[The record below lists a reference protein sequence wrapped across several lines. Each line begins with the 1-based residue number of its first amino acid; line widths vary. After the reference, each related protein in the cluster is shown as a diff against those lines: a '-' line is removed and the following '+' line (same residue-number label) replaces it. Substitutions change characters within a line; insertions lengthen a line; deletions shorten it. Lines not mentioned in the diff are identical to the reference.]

1 MLTLQPMTKAL
12 ARQFYSEFVMDPD
25 LFLDPKDYKPYVY
38 SPEFC
43 DVRVQRYAALGR
55 IYMAVMLDGKP
66 IGEVVLKEID
76 REQKCCTMGIS
87 LVNDQYKN
95 QGIGTAAEKQT
106 LRYAFEQMGMETVYA
121 DALITNLRSRHVLEK
136 VGFRE
141 THANAQFA
149 YYQCD
154 KDSWKG

>member
-1 MLTLQPMTKAL
+1 
-12 ARQFYSEFVMDPD
+12 
-25 LFLDPKDYKPYVY
+25 
-38 SPEFC
+38 
-43 DVRVQRYAALGR
+43 
-55 IYMAVMLDGKP
+55 
-66 IGEVVLKEID
+66 
-76 REQKCCTMGIS
+76 MGIS
-87 LVNDQYKN
+87 LMNDQYKN

-106 LRYAFEQMGMETVYA
+106 LRYAFEQIGMETVYA